1 MDDNNNIEP
10 VIEPERPKP
19 KLKCVLK
26 FASPMSV
33 SMIENFGDIYIRGAL
48 CALGIGLS
56 QVFMGGVL
64 IIIVIYGRHF
74 KDDHARFCSFGYHFF
89 VVEAILSLSYINGWA
104 TPLRTRHRRL
114 AHVVLQ
120 VCGFVC
126 AAYGIV
132 QVTIREGVS
141 KTVHGLSG
149 AILAV
154 LTVLSF
160 VVGPFILKNVH
171 RAHTLH
177 IVFGIPTLL
186 MSGIC
191 VCYGL
196 LKPEFTDWAGLDLVR
211 ILIGFVMFY
220 CILIAVTTIMKCLK
234 RI

>member
-1 MDDNNNIEP
+1 MCLDKNIQF
-10 VIEPERPKP
+10 I
-19 KLKCVLK
+19 C
-26 FASPMSV
+26 
-33 SMIENFGDIYIRGAL
+33 
-48 CALGIGLS
+48 
-56 QVFMGGVL
+56 
-64 IIIVIYGRHF
+64 
-74 KDDHARFCSFGYHFF
+74 FF
-89 VVEAILSLSYINGWA
+89 
-104 TPLRTRHRRL
+104 
-114 AHVVLQ
+114 
-120 VCGFVC
+120 FF
-126 AAYGIV
+126 
-132 QVTIREGVS
+132 
-141 KTVHGLSG
+141 SG